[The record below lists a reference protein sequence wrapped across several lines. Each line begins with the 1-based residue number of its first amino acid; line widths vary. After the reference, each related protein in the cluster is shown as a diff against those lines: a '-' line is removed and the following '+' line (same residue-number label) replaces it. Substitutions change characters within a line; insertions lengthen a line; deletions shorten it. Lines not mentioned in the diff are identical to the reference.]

1 MSGVKQLTTKVAEI
15 ARRTAKQLSPITEGV
30 VLSRNPDGTLN
41 VDDGQGGCIRQAPKA
56 NVRVGQKVKL
66 GLEPSLGQQT
76 DLSQETITID
86 PSTKD
91 CPGDGRYGEDVS
103 FPRTGNVF
111 SMGWVDPAPGQSYP
125 GRDGIW
131 ANRLHTGGA
140 SLLGPPAAG
149 LLYTDT
155 NREALLSATRR
166 SGSYSSTT
174 IDPYANQLTLGASRL
189 HLTFDTRDISLA
201 TPINTARMR
210 VAVRGNTIARIRN
223 DRFARLVVAPAF
235 HADSPTTADW
245 GKITPN
251 RALATVAISTVY
263 HAQQPEADVQY
274 YFDFVLKAP
283 KKHTLAEFITREGL
297 TKLVLML
304 ESDYNVGSSTPTR
317 PDAFTSPGTPN
328 EIRDVDDFV
337 LTNND
342 AGFVLLVNLTPAENE
357 GHGVTTGGHRGHAL
371 S

>member
-1 MSGVKQLTTKVAEI
+1 
-15 ARRTAKQLSPITEGV
+15 
-30 VLSRNPDGTLN
+30 
-41 VDDGQGGCIRQAPKA
+41 
-56 NVRVGQKVKL
+56 
-66 GLEPSLGQQT
+66 
-76 DLSQETITID
+76 
-86 PSTKD
+86 
-91 CPGDGRYGEDVS
+91 
-103 FPRTGNVF
+103 
-111 SMGWVDPAPGQSYP
+111 
-125 GRDGIW
+125 
-131 ANRLHTGGA
+131 
-140 SLLGPPAAG
+140 
-149 LLYTDT
+149 
-155 NREALLSATRR
+155 
-166 SGSYSSTT
+166 
-174 IDPYANQLTLGASRL
+174 
-189 HLTFDTRDISLA
+189 
-201 TPINTARMR
+201 
-210 VAVRGNTIARIRN
+210 
-223 DRFARLVVAPAF
+223 
-235 HADSPTTADW
+235 
-245 GKITPN
+245 
-251 RALATVAISTVY
+251 VAISTVY